1 MRVLVMGAG
10 ALGSAIGGF
19 LANAG
24 HAVTLVGRPAHI
36 GAIERQGLRITG
48 IWGEHRVRNL
58 VPVTGTH
65 ALQRGDFDL
74 ILITV
79 KSYDTRAAMA
89 AIAPLLDPDTLV
101 CSYQNGL
108 GNAEIIAETV
118 GWSRTLGARAI
129 YGVWL
134 PEPGT
139 AEVTVIANPTALGV
153 YSSSAPAERVRA
165 IAEAMDAAGVPTV
178 YTDTIATVLWGKVAY
193 NCALNPL
200 SALLDVP
207 YGALLDTQHTR
218 AIMRD
223 VIRELYDVARAMD
236 VRLEPSTPEAYCT
249 LLFDELIPPTAKH
262 YASMREDFRLK
273 RRTEIDALNGAI
285 CRYAESKDMTC
296 PANTLLTRLV
306 HAREYQM
313 GVLDEMAVEGPNSD
327 VFPRK
332 AIPYDFPWQ

>member
-10 ALGSAIGGF
+10 AMGSAVGGF
-19 LANAG
+19 LAKAG

-36 GAIERQGLRITG
+36 EAIARQGLRITG
-48 IWGEHRVRNL
+48 IWGGHHVSNL
-58 VPVTGTH
+58 ATATAAAAFKP
-65 ALQRGDFDL
+65 GDFDL

-79 KSYDTRAAMA
+79 KSYDTRTAVA
-89 AIAPLLDPDTLV
+89 AIAPLVDSHTLV

-108 GNAEIIAETV
+108 GNAEIIAEAV
-118 GWSRTLGARAI
+118 GWHRTVGARAI

-139 AEVTVIANPTALGV
+139 AEITVIANPTALGV
-153 YSSSAPAERVRA
+153 YTPDAPADRVRG
-165 IAEAMDAAGVPTV
+165 IAEAMNASGVPTV
-178 YTDTIATVLWGKVAY
+178 YTDRIATVLWGKVAY

-207 YGALLDTQHTR
+207 YGALLDTEHTR

-223 VIRELYDVARAMD
+223 VVHELYAVGRAMNVNLD
-236 VRLEPSTPEAYCT
+236 PGAPEAYVT
-249 LLFDELIPPTAKH
+249 LLFEELIPPTAKH

-285 CRYAESKDMTC
+285 CRYAGAQGIVC

-306 HAREYQM
+306 HAREHQI
-313 GVLDEMAVEGPNSD
+313 GLHS
-327 VFPRK
+327 
-332 AIPYDFPWQ
+332 